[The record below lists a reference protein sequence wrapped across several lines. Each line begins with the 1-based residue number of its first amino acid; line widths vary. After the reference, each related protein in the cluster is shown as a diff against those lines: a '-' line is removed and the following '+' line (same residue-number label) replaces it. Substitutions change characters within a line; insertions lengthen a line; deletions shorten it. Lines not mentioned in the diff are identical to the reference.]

1 MSVGFKPFKANI
13 AHAFGSPLVDFVYI
27 SLPNG
32 QHGKWAIKALEKCKH
47 VLLEK
52 AFTAND
58 AEARRVIETAQRTV
72 SALPLLSLMLTGPQ
86 HGKVLRTHAIMT
98 SPVCSISASDI
109 RWQFDLAGGALMDV
123 TYVLLSTRFALD
135 AGASLCVK
143 SAHTRP
149 SPWDERVDEAM
160 DTTLVYREGSAESA
174 EGEYNVEATVY
185 ADMRR
190 ANVAGLV
197 PRVWELPTIDVETE
211 RAVVTL
217 YNFTMP
223 HHLYHYIATKDKATG
238 ETQYEKHYKYSG
250 KTGAHGARR
259 STGARTAGSS
269 RSSSTGSAGAS
280 LRTVTNQSSI
290 DQVAGLPLRPAM
302 RDVVKQ

>member
-1 MSVGFKPFKANI
+1 MY
-13 AHAFGSPLVDFVYI
+13 SPLVDFVYI

-98 SPVCSISASDI
+98 SPVCSIPASDI

-123 TYVLLSTRFALD
+123 MYVLLSTRFALD
-135 AGASLCVK
+135 AGAPFVST
-143 SAHTRP
+143 S
-149 SPWDERVDEAM
+149 EAM

-174 EGEYNVEATVY
+174 EGEYDVEATVY

-223 HHLYHYIATKDKATG
+223 HHLYYYIATKDKATG

-290 DQVAGLPLRPAM
+290 DQMKLIDMVY
-302 RDVVKQ
+302 